1 VNDLEP
7 KGASLEAKFQLNC
20 TEGVDGVPGEKDF
33 IGLRISRANHNC
45 RPNACCSYD
54 EEAQV
59 AILYA
64 LQDIQ
69 PGEEISVNY
78 CPFTRLAPP
87 ELEFDECQ
95 MSLRDHWG
103 IVCPLDCFCNNP
115 NARKLV
121 MEGRR
126 LNDTIKSLIQSDR
139 LDEALKVGEKRLEI
153 QRQLN
158 MSWGQCASLE
168 CALFHLAIRKKETL
182 SRAEQYIQS
191 ALKVFRIIRPF
202 SKLIEKYEMLL
213 KHPEMDEY
221 YLKLEME

>member
-1 VNDLEP
+1 M
-7 KGASLEAKFQLNC
+7 EAKFQLNC
-20 TEGVDGVPGEKDF
+20 TEGVDGIPGGKDF

-54 EEAQV
+54 EEAKV

-87 ELEFDECQ
+87 ELEFDACK

-103 IVCPLDCFCNNP
+103 IGCPLDCFCNDL

-121 MEGRR
+121 MEEKR
-126 LNDTIKSLIQSDR
+126 LNDVIKSLVQSGC
-139 LDEALKVGEKRLEI
+139 LGEALTIGEKRLETL
-153 QRQLN
+153 RQLN
-158 MSWGQCASLE
+158 MSWGRCASLE

-182 SRAEQYIQS
+182 PRAEKCVRS

-202 SKLIEKYEMLL
+202 SKLIAKYEMLL
-213 KHPEMDEY
+213 KHPEVDEY
-221 YLKLEME
+221 YLKLE